1 MFQQTADGLPV
12 FAICCA
18 SATESFYRS
27 ALNAMINAKLTGK
40 MGGLFP
46 NMHVQLPMRVSY
58 ILGFKTVR
66 YLLDEKVDRSK
77 MGDMQNL
84 GLACVPG
91 LAMTPFSSMLEACNA
106 GHLNP
111 EPLWRRWT
119 RGIAWRS
126 AREVIFG
133 IGGRPACACRV
144 ILWAARWRQPNRRC
158 VRQGSIRCRTSR
170 PSGYRPVSSARVA
183 RRRAR
188 WPAAWSRAWL
198 RVIFR
203 TSRTIFRR

>member
-1 MFQQTADGLPV
+1 MFEQTADGLPV

-133 IGGRPACACRV
+133 IGGQPACACRV
-144 ILWAARWRQPNRRC
+144 ILWAARWRPC
-158 VRQGSIRCRTSR
+158 
-170 PSGYRPVSSARVA
+170 RPVSPGQSPVLQHPTEPRHQPPAYMGPRSLPVATDCTAARTVA
-183 RRRAR
+183 H
-188 WPAAWSRAWL
+188 P
-198 RVIFR
+198 F
-203 TSRTIFRR
+203 

>member
-1 MFQQTADGLPV
+1 MELRQQYRGAYRAVLPPAKPSHLCVLVCAARTPMFQQTADGLPV

-133 IGGRPACACRV
+133 IGA
-144 ILWAARWRQPNRRC
+144 
-158 VRQGSIRCRTSR
+158 
-170 PSGYRPVSSARVA
+170 
-183 RRRAR
+183 
-188 WPAAWSRAWL
+188 
-198 RVIFR
+198 
-203 TSRTIFRR
+203 